1 MYGQFIAWG
10 NWSVSTF
17 ITGAILIPVFGV
29 SPLFASMYAVG
40 FEGGHGTAAGLA
52 DTYTALGEP
61 TYGDIA
67 LTAAT
72 LG

>member
-1 MYGQFIAWG
+1 MYGQTIAWG
-10 NWSVSTF
+10 NWVVSCL
-17 ITGAILIPVFGV
+17 ITGIILIPVFGV

-52 DTYTALGEP
+52 ETYTVLGEP

-67 LTAAT
+67 LTSAT
-72 LG
+72 FG